1 MKVVCEYCDAYIE
14 STDEKC
20 PNCGAPNTH
29 FVRTASDSPKTI
41 EQLREFCAS
50 KNLPL
55 EKMHVHIGE
64 NYQAPK
70 AFGIYRDDNTGRFI
84 VYKNKADGTR
94 AVRYEGTDEAYAVN
108 ELYMKIKDLILDA
121 RANSEPSQQRTS
133 STPYPIM
140 PKKINWKKWGLIIA
154 VLAVLWVIGTFMEGK
169 TGYYKQNDNVYYRH
183 GSHWYA
189 LDNGVWDRTSE
200 EIDDDYYIGNSYY
213 GDGDSSFKEFP
224 EYSFRDDW
232 SSSSDYDS
240 DGDWSSY
247 DDWDSD
253 DDYSWSDS
261 YDSYDYDSSYD
272 WDSDW

>member
-1 MKVVCEYCDAYIE
+1 MKVICDYCEAYIE

-29 FVRTASDSPKTI
+29 FARTASDSPKTI
-41 EQLREFCAS
+41 EQLKEFCEK

-64 NYQAPK
+64 DYPDPK
-70 AFGIYRDDNTGRFI
+70 AFGIYKNANTGRFI

-108 ELYMKIKDLILDA
+108 EIYMKIKDLILDA
-121 RANSEPSQQRTS
+121 RTHSAPTQQSTTSIPNTYRTPENFNWK
-133 STPYPIM
+133 TYKEH
-140 PKKINWKKWGLIIA
+140 KKINWKKLGIIIA
-154 VLAVLWVIGTFMEGK
+154 VLAALWYIGTLMGGK
-169 TGYYKQNDNVYYRH
+169 TGYYKQNDNLYYRH

-189 LDNGVWDRTSE
+189 LENGVWDRTSD
-200 EIDDDYYIGNSYY
+200 EIDDDYYIGDSYY
-213 GDGDSSFKEFP
+213 SDDDPSFKEFP
-224 EYSFRDDW
+224 EYVFNDDW
-232 SSSSDYDS
+232 STN
-240 DGDWSSY
+240 

-253 DDYSWSDS
+253 DDYSWSSS
-261 YDSYDYDSSYD
+261 YDDYDYGSSYD

>member
-94 AVRYEGTDEAYAVN
+94 AVRYEGADEAYAVN
-108 ELYMKIKDLILDA
+108 EIYMKIKDLILDA
-121 RANSEPSQQRTS
+121 RANTAPTQQRS
-133 STPYPIM
+133 SSSPYTPV
-140 PKKINWKKWGLIIA
+140 KKKFNWKKWLIIIGI
-154 VLAVLWVIGTFMEGK
+154 LAALWVIGTKMEGK
-169 TGYYKQNDNVYYRH
+169 VGYYNQNGNIYYRH

-189 LDNGVWDRTSE
+189 LENGEWGRTYD
-200 EIDDDYYIGNSYY
+200 EIDDDYYVGHSYY
-213 GDGDSSFKEFP
+213 GDGDADFEEFP

-240 DGDWSSY
+240 DSDWSSY